1 MFPEKFIKRIN
12 GQEYA
17 DASELLKAL
26 EEPSPLSIRT
36 NPFKWDKM
44 PAGCDSV
51 PWSKSGYY
59 LGKRPSFT
67 LDPLFHAG
75 CYYPQEASGMFIE
88 QVFKQT
94 VGDIKGIRVLDLC
107 GAPGGKST
115 HLSSMIGKNGFL
127 VANDVIR
134 ARALILAENL
144 TKWGLS
150 NAIVTQND
158 PAAFSGLQGFFDLIL
173 VDAPCSGEGMFRDQV
188 AVTEWSEDNTLLCS
202 DRQKRILIDVW
213 PALKENGILIYST
226 CTFNPDENEKNIK
239 WLTEKHD
246 AESVKLNISDYSGIT
261 EIDHQGIKG
270 YGFYPGK
277 IRGEGLFISVIK
289 KAGNTGSVGQG
300 KPDSSER
307 KISRDERKIAADLTD
322 YKDESLLKINDEISS
337 IPCSYNDYA
346 LISKY
351 LKVIRP
357 GTKICTL
364 KRKNY
369 IPSHELALSVYL
381 KNSVYS
387 TLNLNLQQALNYLRR
402 ENLSVSGA
410 QTGWIMAAYQGVNLG
425 FLNNIGNRMNN
436 YYPVE
441 WRIRMR
447 APEKNDENS
456 IKWIGN
462 FRYS

>member
-1 MFPEKFIKRIN
+1 MFPEKFIKRIK
-12 GQEYA
+12 GQEYS
-17 DASELLKAL
+17 DANELLKAL
-26 EEPSPLSIRT
+26 EDPSPVSIRT
-36 NPFKWDKM
+36 NPLKWDKL
-44 PAGCDSV
+44 PSGCESV
-51 PWSKSGYY
+51 PWCKSGYY
-59 LGKRPSFT
+59 LEKRPSFT
-67 LDPLFHAG
+67 LDPLFHGG
-75 CYYPQEASGMFIE
+75 CYYPQEASGMFME
-88 QVFKQT
+88 HVYKQT
-94 VGDIKGIRVLDLC
+94 VRDIKEIKVLDLC

-115 HLSSMIGKNGFL
+115 HLSSMIGKNGFV

-150 NAIVTQND
+150 NTIVTQND
-158 PAAFSGLQGFFDLIL
+158 PAAFNRLQGFFDLIL

-239 WLTEKHD
+239 WLTEKHE
-246 AESVKLNISDYSGIT
+246 AESVILNISDYKGIT
-261 EIDHQGIKG
+261 EIDHLGIKG

-277 IRGEGLFISVIK
+277 IRGEGLFISVIR
-289 KAGNTGSVGQG
+289 KAGSTWSVRTG
-300 KPDSSER
+300 KTDSSER
-307 KISRDERKIAADLTD
+307 KISRDERKIADDLTD
-322 YKDESLLKINDEISS
+322 FKDNCLLRINDEISS

-369 IPSHELALSVYL
+369 IPSHELAMSVYL

-410 QTGWIMAAYQGVNLG
+410 QTGWIMAAYQDVKLG

-447 APEKNDENS
+447 ASENES
-456 IKWIGN
+456 ENLIRWTGN
-462 FRYS
+462 SRYS